1 MIVLDEN
8 IPESQRQLLAR
19 RRIRCHQ
26 IGVDFAEKGI
36 QDDAIPSR
44 LIAARRP
51 TFFTRDLRFYA
62 REARHSRY
70 CIVIL
75 AVGRDEVAAFVQ
87 RFLRHP
93 ALDTQAR
100 RLGSVVRVSSA
111 GIRVWRLRVERE
123 ELLVWN

>member
-26 IGVDFAEKGI
+26 IGVDFGEKGI

-44 LIAARRP
+44 LGAARRP
-51 TFFTRDLRFYA
+51 TFFTRDRRFYA
-62 REARHSRY
+62 REVRHPRY
-70 CIVIL
+70 CIVVL

-87 RFLRHP
+87 RPLRHP
-93 ALDTQAR
+93 AFDAR
-100 RLGSVVRVSSA
+100 AKRLG
-111 GIRVWRLRVERE
+111 
-123 ELLVWN
+123 